1 MKNKFKKFLLI
12 TIIFLSNNFILH
24 ANEQFNFDVTEVEI
38 TEKGNK
44 FIGKKRGL
52 ITTQDNIEIEAD
64 QFEYNK
70 ISNILKLTGNVKIKD
85 FNQDS
90 IIYSK
95 KITYY
100 KNQEIYKSE
109 SSSKFINTK
118 DNIEIEADQF
128 KYDKISNILELTGD
142 AKIIDIDENAIIYSQ
157 KITYFKNQELFESE
171 LGSKFINKE
180 FVINSDK
187 MKYNK
192 ILNSI
197 NANGNV
203 KIDDKKKKYTIYAN
217 DINYLRNVEKI
228 FTKGKTRALINSEYD
243 FNSYDVQ
250 LLRNENILSSKKKST
265 ILDKKSKLYEIDS
278 FEYNI
283 ESELLKAK
291 NLYIVFDSLVSSGE
305 SDNLKFDDGIFNLK
319 DNSYIASKTEINLKK
334 NSFDNTDNDPR
345 LIGASSRSKNQIT
358 NVNKGIFTSCKK
370 IDGKCPPWSI
380 KAKKITH
387 DKIKK
392 QLIYDHA
399 ILNVYDKPVMY
410 FPKFFHPD
418 PTVERQSGFLR
429 PQLNNSDILGTS
441 IYMPYFHVISENKD
455 FTFKPTWFDND
466 IYMLQNEY
474 REENKNSSF
483 IADFSVTKG
492 YKSSL
497 SNNKNSISHLFAKY
511 DLDLNLSNF
520 DKSQLNFFLE
530 KVTNDTYL
538 KVFDTNLIDTPI
550 KPSNP
555 NMLNTGLTLTLDHE
569 KFNFDLG
576 LQAYENLQIEKSS
589 DRYQYILPYY
599 NFSKFLETDG
609 IGSIEFTSS
618 GNNNLI
624 ETNNLESNIINNLNY
639 KIIDQISNQGFKNN
653 FGIYFKNLN
662 TVAKN
667 NNKYKSSPQMELMN
681 IIEFNSSLPLG
692 KKDLNSD
699 HIIEP
704 KISLR
709 FNPGDMKNYNST
721 KRIINADNIFDIDR
735 LGLSDSFEAGK
746 SLTLGID
753 YKKTDL
759 NDINKYFEAKISTV
773 LRDKKENFVPSS
785 STINNKNSNLFGSI
799 TYNHDDHFKFDYD
812 FAIDNDFSTF
822 NYNTISSEFTYNNFT
837 TELKFIE
844 ENDIIGNSNSIE
856 NRFEYEL
863 NKNNY
868 LSFNTRRNRTLNLTE
883 YYDLL
888 YEYKNDCLTAG
899 FKYKRSYYQD
909 RDLKPKEDLLLTI
922 TFYPLT
928 TYEQEVDQNLYR
940 GDNAIDDDI
949 KKLFN

>member
-180 FVINSDK
+180 FIINSDK

-203 KIDDKKKKYTIYAN
+203 KIDDKKKKYKIYAN

-429 PQLNNSDILGTS
+429 PQLNNSEILGTS